1 MRLDGLATQL
11 EPSIVPVIIGSSAS
25 AIHGSSRSL
34 ISSRTQGRDANS
46 VESIPS
52 HLETRACER
61 PSLPSSLPCCISF
74 PVVGANFLRPTT
86 SPSTPAPPLL
96 VLPPSLRDC
105 ARSLHSVE
113 ASRPRSRSA
122 GDTGDNGPP
131 ASTCLGACSSRLAAS
146 DYVRRPARQPLRHER

>member
-61 PSLPSSLPCCISF
+61 PSLPSSLPAAF
-74 PVVGANFLRPTT
+74 PSRSLEPTFYARRHLHQLLPL
-86 SPSTPAPPLL
+86 PSSSSLPPFATALALFIRSRHPDHAHAPPVTQAITGLQPRL
-96 VLPPSLRDC
+96 V
-105 ARSLHSVE
+105 
-113 ASRPRSRSA
+113 SA
-122 GDTGDNGPP
+122 P
-131 ASTCLGACSSRLAAS
+131 AQA
-146 DYVRRPARQPLRHER
+146 D